1 MEANSTVCYVG
12 ETKLTAEK
20 CMTRFFQRSG
30 VLQVGVCQ
38 QTCPH
43 QVVYALKFLLR
54 AEGPRDYVDILLSL
68 KYQPSITLVD
78 MAHIVTAHG
87 NAHSSGMF
95 QPYEGRVTEGTSTN
109 IKSAEQLQVAEDHSY
124 NRTTHSVT
132 GVFDRYCLFDK
143 LHEGNPKKKLRH
155 FEEQN
160 IYQS

>member
-109 IKSAEQLQVAEDHSY
+109 IKSA
-124 NRTTHSVT
+124 
-132 GVFDRYCLFDK
+132 
-143 LHEGNPKKKLRH
+143 
-155 FEEQN
+155 
-160 IYQS
+160 